1 MADGF
6 GYSSGY
12 SPYTGAGN
20 LALAMGANPSFGG
33 YTGGY
38 QSGGYTPSNVG
49 GVNYSSSAPSGY
61 AWSASGLVP
70 IGTGQAGVQAYNPAI
85 ATSPTRSFQIPSF
98 TNSMSNWNPGGYAGL
113 NAYTDYYGGDSSGGS
128 VDASSFDQYSRMSD
142 NSGQRGGTYSPLGT
156 AAANAA
162 AWPNPDMSM
171 SATPSNRYTTQNI
184 MAGLF
189 SGEDPN
195 NTTGNPYQMMPSAMS
210 ALRQWG
216 TPMPAPTN
224 PQASYNAA
232 NAFIGGM
239 QQHYNLPYAEQV
251 ATAYGPSGIGNVNRS
266 YNPNLPGSTP
276 YINNVSQNAAGNQTP
291 QAYLYGN
298 SATGYPGVMAGMRQS
313 AANDAVTSQFQQ
325 AAGAGQ
331 QPFMNSLY
339 PQQSVGHGGH

>member
-6 GYSSGY
+6 GGY

-33 YTGGY
+33 YIGGY
-38 QSGGYTPSNVG
+38 QSGGYTPRNVG

-70 IGTGQAGVQAYNPAI
+70 IGTGQAGIQAYNPAI
-85 ATSPTRSFQIPSF
+85 ATSPTRSFRIPSF

-113 NAYTDYYGGDSSGGS
+113 NAYTDYYGGDSGGGS

-162 AWPNPDMSM
+162 AWPNPNVSM

-189 SGEDPN
+189 GGEDPN
-195 NTTGNPYQMMPSAMS
+195 PGSTNPYQMTRSAMQQVAS
-210 ALRQWG
+210 LGNSYPVNAFG
-216 TPMPAPTN
+216 APTN
-224 PQASYNAA
+224 AA
-232 NAFIGGM
+232 DSRSAATNFIDYLRGR
-239 QQHYNLPYAEQV
+239 NPYAEQV
-251 ATAYGPSGIGNVNRS
+251 ATAYGPAGQADV
-266 YNPNLPGSTP
+266 NPNFIPGSG
-276 YINNVSQNAAGNQTP
+276 NNAYLRNQSLNPTQNQTP
-291 QAYLYGN
+291 SAYLYGN
-298 SATGYPGVMAGMRQS
+298 PATGYPGVMAGMRQS
-313 AANDAVTSQFQQ
+313 AANDAITSQFQQ